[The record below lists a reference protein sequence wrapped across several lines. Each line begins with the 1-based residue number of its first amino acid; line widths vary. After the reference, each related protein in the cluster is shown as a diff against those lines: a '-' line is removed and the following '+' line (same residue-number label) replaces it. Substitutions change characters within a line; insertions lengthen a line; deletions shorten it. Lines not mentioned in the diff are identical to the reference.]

1 MILDFITTRLT
12 TLEARLRE
20 SRRES
25 SELDATGSNLASS
38 FQPVFTG
45 SNRFLTKL
53 FSGKTSLINSLAYM
67 IKKKDGETAW
77 RAAASYDLGKKYKF
91 KVNYYQIFTI
101 LWFLRSS
108 NFTILFQSVPIWPEH
123 RGQKTPRVTFYEAG
137 GFSQIKEV
145 EKAATLLQYT
155 MEGRF
160 QEGRI
165 TGLLQ
170 LVSIW
175 KRLNFCDP
183 SQNKESGYHR

>member
-1 MILDFITTRLT
+1 MFYDF
-12 TLEARLRE
+12 
-20 SRRES
+20 
-25 SELDATGSNLASS
+25 
-38 FQPVFTG
+38 
-45 SNRFLTKL
+45 
-53 FSGKTSLINSLAYM
+53 
-67 IKKKDGETAW
+67 
-77 RAAASYDLGKKYKF
+77 
-91 KVNYYQIFTI
+91 
-101 LWFLRSS
+101 RSS

-170 LVSIW
+170 LVRTFLIPDLI
-175 KRLNFCDP
+175 LN
-183 SQNKESGYHR
+183 

>member
-1 MILDFITTRLT
+1 M
-12 TLEARLRE
+12 
-20 SRRES
+20 ES
-25 SELDATGSNLASS
+25 SS
-38 FQPVFTG
+38 FL
-45 SNRFLTKL
+45 RFGQKIQIQ
-53 FSGKTSLINSLAYM
+53 GKSLIKM
-67 IKKKDGETAW
+67 F
-77 RAAASYDLGKKYKF
+77 YDF
-91 KVNYYQIFTI
+91 
-101 LWFLRSS
+101 RSS

-170 LVSIW
+170 LVS
-175 KRLNFCDP
+175 F
-183 SQNKESGYHR
+183 